1 MMQTLPAHADRLIS
15 TLAQRNARMHEGAS
29 GPYLQPGAGSGD
41 ARVDLK
47 LLAHRAR
54 QALEKSASGEAR
66 ERLAG
71 LDSPDLWAGTIQDGT
86 ARGFK
91 VALEEAISL
100 CDGNN
105 QSAVADVE
113 AEDVL
118 TDPKQLRRKR
128 EILVASAGTRM
139 RFSRKKGL
147 QLIDR
152 RREFNQE
159 NCIQFEDRGDCGDL
173 DQFVPEEGKRPRIFL
188 PGFLTPTRLIQNKS
202 LDLLE
207 IRGRLGRRFD
217 GYPCAIVFEG
227 RKAEDFLRMTLRV
240 ENRQLD
246 HRLRIRFLGIQDQSM
261 IGHAG
266 TPGWEKIAYQGRV
279 FMAATLVRAC
289 GRLRVADQ
297 LVQVPEAQCLGWIEH
312 RFKLFL

>member
-1 MMQTLPAHADRLIS
+1 MQTLPAHADRLIS
-15 TLAQRNARMHEGAS
+15 TLAQRNERMHEGAS
-29 GPYLQPGAGSGD
+29 GPYMQPGPGSAD

-54 QALEKSASGEAR
+54 RSLEERGTQAAR

-71 LDSPDLWAGTIQDGT
+71 LESPDLWAGTVQDGT

-100 CDGNN
+100 CGREEQQALEPDPE
-105 QSAVADVE
+105 QDI
-113 AEDVL
+113 L

-128 EILVASAGTRM
+128 EILVASAGTRL
-139 RFSRKKGL
+139 RFSRKKGV

-152 RREFNQE
+152 RLDFNQE
-159 NCIQFEDRGDCGDL
+159 NCIQFEDRRDCGDL

-188 PGFLTPTRLIQNKS
+188 PGFLTPARLIQNK
-202 LDLLE
+202 LHDLLE

-227 RKAEDFLRMTLRV
+227 RKDEDFLRMTLRV

-246 HRLRIRFLGIQDQSM
+246 HRLRIRFLGVRDQAM

-266 TPGWEKIAYQGRV
+266 TPGWEKIEYQGRA
-279 FMAATLVRAC
+279 FMAATLVRSC
-289 GRLRVADQ
+289 GRFRAADE
-297 LVQVPEAQCLGWIEH
+297 VIQVPEAQCLGWIEH